1 MERGTR
7 FLRSTLSDVQR
18 LSLIEYANGIAS
30 NVGKKEHGVQK
41 CYIISGQPVAAGSLP
56 QAGSDRSLTDSMIPN
71 VSASVAS
78 FITTFDKAKPG

>member
-1 MERGTR
+1 MSLKTE
-7 FLRSTLSDVQR
+7 LS
-18 LSLIEYANGIAS
+18 EYATVMELTRMLGRKSVPEI
-30 NVGKKEHGVQK
+30 QK
-41 CYIISGQPVAAGSLP
+41 FYIISGQSVAAGSLP